1 MAKDPG
7 SLLDITKWQN
17 NYKRLVEQTLEALDR
32 EIFVLTSNIKSGKI
46 AQDQKLA
53 VLLAE
58 RTRITDYL
66 TSQTTTNLNQSTEG
80 VYKKIFEDSNTKFRK
95 AGILTPFKETDLQ
108 TFTEL
113 KNIDYAKIVTQAQFD
128 ANRIWSDLFRWSLT
142 GSESDLAV
150 FEANMQQ
157 TQLHRY
163 AETVITTHID
173 TFQRTVNGT
182 RAINDGI
189 NTFRY
194 DGPPPERQFCISIW
208 RKVFTLEEIN
218 MMDNG
223 QFGDVFYTGGGY
235 NCRHWWSPVIRAA
248 E

>member
-17 NYKRLVEQTLEALDR
+17 NYKRMVEQTLEALDR

-53 VLLAE
+53 VMLAE
-58 RTRITDYL
+58 RTRINDFL
-66 TSQTTTNLNQSTEG
+66 TGQTTINLNTSTEG
-80 VYKKIFEDSNTKFRK
+80 AYKEIFKNSNTAFRE
-95 AGILTPFKETDLQ
+95 AGILTPFKETDLI

-113 KNIDYAKIVTQAQFD
+113 KNTDYARIVTQAQFD
-128 ANRIWSDLFRWSLT
+128 ANRIWTDLFRWSLT
-142 GSESDLAV
+142 GNESDLAV

-189 NTFRY
+189 KRFRY
-194 DGPPPERQFCISIW
+194 DGPPPERAFCRSIW
-208 RKVFTLEEIN
+208 NQVFTLEEIN
-218 MMDNG
+218 TMDNG
-223 QFGDVFYTGGGY
+223 QIGDVFFTGGGY
-235 NCRHWWSPVIRAA
+235 NCRHWWTPVIGGN